1 MIFWKVANRKDNSF
15 WREKP
20 IFQGGYLMEIVMQT
34 STGTKSAWTEL
45 EHFVLKREKEWQN
58 GEETPEFAR
67 YEHELHEQLMKLERE
82 LLAAELARYD
92 VAVEEIEVEGER
104 YRRIMSSGQ
113 NYLSTAGEMRVER
126 HLYRRVGAE
135 QERCICPMELRAGII
150 GGYATPRAARQ
161 MNFAAAHLPPREA
174 AELFVEIGGM
184 KPSHTTIDHQ
194 PKIIADVWQ
203 ANRQQWE
210 AALRQTEKVPPQ
222 ATVVAISLDGVMA
235 PMRQANG
242 TKKEASAG
250 KQSRG
255 PLGYQEI
262 GCGSVAMYDQEGQR
276 LSTVRYGQMPE
287 YKKATLRHQ
296 LTAECQHILHQAPH
310 LKVVK
315 LADGAPDNWDYLSH
329 LNLGLPP
336 SAQADIEQIEIV
348 DFCHAADHLKRG
360 CDAIWPGHPDKSK
373 AKFETLRTTLKE
385 VEDGAD
391 KVIRSF
397 RYYLGRLSGKNKEA
411 LQTELTYFLNQR
423 PRMDYATYLKQG
435 LPIASGVIE
444 ATCKTLVTQRM
455 KCSGM
460 RWSMFGGQAIL
471 TLRSLIQSD
480 RWPQAWSL
488 IQAQFRKPVLIVKE
502 QTMKELLQ
510 DSVVSIELEPI
521 PGYTHSSRDHYS
533 LPLVL

>member
-1 MIFWKVANRKDNSF
+1 
-15 WREKP
+15 
-20 IFQGGYLMEIVMQT
+20 MEIVMQE
-34 STGTKSAWTEL
+34 STGTKSAWAEL
-45 EHFVLKREKEWQN
+45 EHFVLRREKQWQS
-58 GEETPEFAR
+58 GEETPEFAS
-67 YEHELHEQLMKLERE
+67 YEHELHEHLMKLERE
-82 LLAAELARYD
+82 LLAAELERYD
-92 VAVEEIEVEGER
+92 VAAKEIEMEGER
-104 YRRIMSSGQ
+104 YRRIISSGK
-113 NYLSTAGEMRVER
+113 NYLSTAGEVRIER

-135 QERCICPMELRAGII
+135 QERCICPMELGAGII

-184 KPSHTTIDHQ
+184 RPSHTTIDNQ
-194 PKIIADVWQ
+194 PKIIADVWE
-203 ANRQQWE
+203 ANRQKWE
-210 AALRQTEKVPPQ
+210 EALRQTAAVPSQ
-222 ATVVAISLDGVMA
+222 TTIIAISLDGVMA
-235 PMRQANG
+235 PLRQANG

-250 KQSRG
+250 KLASG
-255 PLGYQEI
+255 PLGYREI
-262 GCGSVAMYDQEGQR
+262 GCGSVALYDQEGQR

-287 YKKATLRHQ
+287 HKKATLRHQ
-296 LTAECQHILHQAPH
+296 LTAECQHILSQAPH

-315 LADGAPDNWDYLSH
+315 LADGAPDNWDYLSR
-329 LNLGLPP
+329 LDLGLPP
-336 SAQADIEQIEIV
+336 SAQADLEQIEIV

-360 CDAIWPGHPDKSK
+360 CDAIWPHQPNKSK
-373 AKFETLRTTLKE
+373 AKFQTLRTTLKE
-385 VEDGAD
+385 VEGGAD
-391 KVIRSF
+391 KVIGSF

-460 RWSMFGGQAIL
+460 RWGMLGGQAIL
-471 TLRSLIQSD
+471 TLRSVIQSD
-480 RWPQAWSL
+480 RWQQAWSL

-502 QTMKELLQ
+502 HSMHQLYQ
-510 DSVVSIELEPI
+510 NSVASIQLRPI
-521 PGYTHSSRDHYS
+521 PGYVHSSSDYYS

>member
-1 MIFWKVANRKDNSF
+1 
-15 WREKP
+15 
-20 IFQGGYLMEIVMQT
+20 MEIVLQT

-45 EHFVLKREKEWQN
+45 EHFVLRREEQWQS
-58 GEETPEFAR
+58 GEETPEFAS

-82 LLAAELARYD
+82 LLAAELERYD

-104 YRRIMSSGQ
+104 YRHIMSSGK
-113 NYLSTAGEMRVER
+113 NYLSTAGEMRIER

-184 KPSHTTIDHQ
+184 RPSHTTIDNQ
-194 PKIIADVWQ
+194 PKIIAEVWE
-203 ANRQQWE
+203 ANRQKWE
-210 AALRQTEKVPPQ
+210 EALRQTEAVPPQ
-222 ATVVAISLDGVMA
+222 ATVLAISLDGVMA
-235 PMRQANG
+235 PIRQANG
-242 TKKEASAG
+242 TKKEVSGG
-250 KQSRG
+250 KQTSG
-255 PLGYQEI
+255 PLGYREI
-262 GCGSVAMYDQEGQR
+262 GCGSVALYDQEGQR

-287 YKKATLRHQ
+287 HKKATLRHQ

-329 LNLGLPP
+329 LNLGWPP
-336 SAQADIEQIEIV
+336 SAQAGLEQIEIV

-360 CDAIWPGHPDKSK
+360 CEAIWPHAPDQSK

-385 VEDGAD
+385 VEGGAD
-391 KVIRSF
+391 KVIGSF

-423 PRMDYATYLKQG
+423 PRMDYAAYLQQG

-460 RWSMFGGQAIL
+460 RWGMLGGQAIL

-480 RWPQAWSL
+480 RWQQAWSL
-488 IQAQFRKPVLIVKE
+488 TQAQFCKPVSIVKE
-502 QTMKELLQ
+502 QTKNELHQ
-510 DSVVSIELEPI
+510 NSIASIELRLI
-521 PGYTHSSRDHYS
+521 PGYAHSSRDYYS
-533 LPLVL
+533 LPLVI

>member
-1 MIFWKVANRKDNSF
+1 
-15 WREKP
+15 
-20 IFQGGYLMEIVMQT
+20 
-34 STGTKSAWTEL
+34 
-45 EHFVLKREKEWQN
+45 
-58 GEETPEFAR
+58 
-67 YEHELHEQLMKLERE
+67 
-82 LLAAELARYD
+82 
-92 VAVEEIEVEGER
+92 
-104 YRRIMSSGQ
+104 MS
-113 NYLSTAGEMRVER
+113 
-126 HLYRRVGAE
+126 
-135 QERCICPMELRAGII
+135 
-150 GGYATPRAARQ
+150 
-161 MNFAAAHLPPREA
+161 
-174 AELFVEIGGM
+174 
-184 KPSHTTIDHQ
+184 
-194 PKIIADVWQ
+194 
-203 ANRQQWE
+203 
-210 AALRQTEKVPPQ
+210 
-222 ATVVAISLDGVMA
+222 
-235 PMRQANG
+235 
-242 TKKEASAG
+242 
-250 KQSRG
+250 
-255 PLGYQEI
+255 
-262 GCGSVAMYDQEGQR
+262 
-276 LSTVRYGQMPE
+276 
-287 YKKATLRHQ
+287 
-296 LTAECQHILHQAPH
+296 
-310 LKVVK
+310 
-315 LADGAPDNWDYLSH
+315 
-329 LNLGLPP
+329 P
-336 SAQADIEQIEIV
+336 SAQANLEQIEIV